1 MKTEKKGGVLIKD
14 SNSPDQ
20 EDKNIILFP
29 KTLDYYQIQLTV
41 MLENERYGEAMEL
54 LRFLLQCQGQ
64 SERNYEEWRAL
75 LEWLEAAFP
84 SSSSAI
90 PREEDAEEESDE
102 DEAEMTRRMV
112 QDKLSQDAGYADKL
126 LETVMN
132 GPLTE
137 QTVLALEQLAY
148 LDRPEVDVA
157 LTEWLKERPLH
168 PLLQFRVLQT
178 LRRREL
184 SGLVTLSRGAE
195 TVEIDVEQVPLS
207 HNEFPNA
214 VLQILD
220 RVAEKTEVHEPT
232 LFYFAQELWTQF
244 VMAIYGT
251 ADYKSMLDDDESTLD
266 IWAAALHDIVSE
278 SLKGVRDE
286 EEIRSYYG
294 ITDTMRFR
302 YEGAYRSLKQFVSAG
317 VEDS

>member
-1 MKTEKKGGVLIKD
+1 
-14 SNSPDQ
+14 
-20 EDKNIILFP
+20 
-29 KTLDYYQIQLTV
+29 
-41 MLENERYGEAMEL
+41 MLENERYGEAIEL

-64 SERNYEEWRAL
+64 NERNYEEWQAL

-84 SSSSAI
+84 SYSSQ
-90 PREEDAEEESDE
+90 DVNDMKLEEESDE
-102 DEAEMTRRMV
+102 DETEITRRMV

-126 LETVMN
+126 LDTVMN

-148 LDRPEVDVA
+148 LDHPEVDEA
-157 LTEWLKERPLH
+157 LKGWLQEQTLH

-178 LRRREL
+178 LRRRGM
-184 SGLVTLSRGAE
+184 SGPVTVPRGAE
-195 TVEIDVEQVPLS
+195 IVEVEIDQVPLN
-207 HNEFPNA
+207 HADFPDA

-220 RVAEKTEVHEPT
+220 RVGEKTEIHEPT

-244 VMAIYGT
+244 IMAIYGT
-251 ADYKSMLDDDESTLD
+251 TDYLSILDEEDSTLD

-278 SLKGVRDE
+278 SLKGIRDE
-286 EEIRSYYG
+286 EQIRSYYG

-302 YEGAYRSLKQFVSAG
+302 YEQAFRSLKQFVSAG
-317 VEDS
+317 VDEP

>member
-14 SNSPDQ
+14 SYSPDK

-64 SERNYEEWRAL
+64 NERNYEEWQAL

-84 SSSSAI
+84 QAVSGPASQ
-90 PREEDAEEESDE
+90 EEADSESDE
-102 DEAEMTRRMV
+102 DEADMARRMV
-112 QDKLSQDAGYADKL
+112 QDKLAQDAGYADKL
-126 LETVMN
+126 LDTVMN

-157 LTEWLKERPLH
+157 LTTWLKEQSLH

-178 LRRREL
+178 LRRREMT
-184 SGLVTLSRGAE
+184 GFVTLQRGAE
-195 TVEIDVEQVPLS
+195 TVEIEVEHVPLS
-207 HNEFPNA
+207 HSEFPNA
-214 VLQILD
+214 ILQILE
-220 RVAEKTEVHEPT
+220 RVAEKTEIHEPT
-232 LFYFAQELWTQF
+232 LYYFAQELWTQF

-251 ADYKSMLDDDESTLD
+251 TDYRSMLDGEESTLD

-278 SLKGVRDE
+278 SLKGIRAE
-286 EEIRSYYG
+286 EEVRSYYE

-302 YEGAYRSLKQFVSAG
+302 YEGAYRTLKQFVSAG
-317 VEDS
+317 VED